1 MKSTGG
7 FRSRTRYKLAKKKR
21 DRGKVN
27 INKILQIFKVGEKV
41 RIVQEPAVH
50 KGMPNPRLKNNVGVI
65 KKKQGNAYIIETKE
79 LNKEKKVI
87 AKAIHLR
94 RL

>member
-21 DRGKVN
+21 NRGKVN
-27 INKILQIFKVGEKV
+27 INKLLQVFKIGEKV

-50 KGMPNPRLKNNVGVI
+50 KGMPHPRLKNNVGII
-65 KKKQGNAYIIETKE
+65 KKKQGKAYIVETKE
-79 LNKEKKVI
+79 LSKEKKVI
-87 AKAIHLR
+87 ANAIHLR